1 MNNESNNHHFLP
13 QSILKNF
20 TYDKKQHIHVYD
32 KKSKKHFTNTIST
45 VGSENKYNTFFI
57 GGKEFN
63 LEQIYSEYDSKVSYV
78 TSKIIEYGN
87 LYCLSGDDYSFL
99 YYMMLVQLERSPI
112 QRSTYIHLSEELN
125 RFINKTGYKSAYK
138 VIDENSAKILSLKFI
153 LQEKNDLFNVI
164 CKRPIVLLK
173 GNSFIT
179 SDNAVITHSHSPYD
193 NGGLISKYLE
203 MIFPI
208 SSKYC
213 LSVVPEILIGIDK
226 RKVKNQALLN
236 ILVGME
242 TGESVIDSS
251 EDILFRN
258 SLQIIRSK
266 RFIYSSETLDK
277 ISSELYEVFIKKPE
291 QKTSVSVVYNTKNN
305 QIRKQKHLVIEIN
318 LIYEDYDIVDYEN
331 KDETLIIEI
340 DNTCKLLNYIGVE
353 IDRISIFDNQ
363 YEVRMMRYVHIL
375 RDENHSNRLII
386 EPKIKLK
393 QNH

>member
-153 LQEKNDLFNVI
+153 LQEKNDLFNV
-164 CKRPIVLLK
+164 R
-173 GNSFIT
+173 G
-179 SDNAVITHSHSPYD
+179 
-193 NGGLISKYLE
+193 
-203 MIFPI
+203 
-208 SSKYC
+208 
-213 LSVVPEILIGIDK
+213 
-226 RKVKNQALLN
+226 
-236 ILVGME
+236 
-242 TGESVIDSS
+242 
-251 EDILFRN
+251 
-258 SLQIIRSK
+258 
-266 RFIYSSETLDK
+266 
-277 ISSELYEVFIKKPE
+277 
-291 QKTSVSVVYNTKNN
+291 
-305 QIRKQKHLVIEIN
+305 
-318 LIYEDYDIVDYEN
+318 
-331 KDETLIIEI
+331 
-340 DNTCKLLNYIGVE
+340 
-353 IDRISIFDNQ
+353 
-363 YEVRMMRYVHIL
+363 
-375 RDENHSNRLII
+375 
-386 EPKIKLK
+386 
-393 QNH
+393 